1 MNRFDHQWQKLTALA
16 RQAPTGPGA
25 VAPYGFAPRVAAQA
39 AALPAGTP
47 WLALERFA
55 LRGLVAAA
63 ACSLAAV
70 AFNYAE
76 FASDQHDSYVSGTA
90 DSIIELLDI
99 S

>member
-1 MNRFDHQWQKLTALA
+1 MNRFEHQWQKLTALA
-16 RQAPTGPGA
+16 RSAPVEPEA
-25 VAPYGFAPRVAAQA
+25 AAPYGFATRVAAQA

-47 WLALERFA
+47 WLSLERFA

-70 AFNYAE
+70 AVNYAE
-76 FASDQHDSYVSGTA
+76 LSSDQHDNYVSGTA
-90 DSIIELLDI
+90 DSIVELLDI

>member
-16 RQAPTGPGA
+16 RQAPAEPGA
-25 VAPYGFAPRVAAQA
+25 AAPYGFAPRIATRA

-47 WLALERFA
+47 WLSLERFA

-70 AFNYAE
+70 ALNYTE
-76 FASDQHDSYVSGTA
+76 LTSDQHDSYVSGSA
-90 DSIIELLDI
+90 DSIDELLDL

>member
-16 RQAPTGPGA
+16 RQAPAEPGA
-25 VAPYGFAPRVAAQA
+25 AAPYGFAPRIAARA

-47 WLALERFA
+47 WLSLERFA

-70 AFNYAE
+70 AINYTE
-76 FASDQHDSYVSGTA
+76 PSSDQQEGYVSGTT
-90 DSIIELLDI
+90 DSIVELLDI

>member
-25 VAPYGFAPRVAAQA
+25 AAPYGFAPRVAARA
-39 AALPAGTP
+39 AALPVGAS
-47 WLALERFA
+47 WLSLERFA

-70 AFNYAE
+70 AVNYAE
-76 FASDQHDSYVSGTA
+76 LSSDQHDNYVSGTA
-90 DSIIELLDI
+90 DSIVELLDI